1 MVRVEP
7 RSDGDGGMGAVT
19 RRRMLALG
27 GAAALPSARRGAAQD
42 GPVTIIV
49 PFTPGT
55 GMDILARLAA
65 PALQEALGQPVVVEN
80 RPGASGNIGTQA
92 VARAAPDGRTLMLTA
107 NTFVMNPRLFRQV
120 PYDPVAGFTPIIHL
134 TDGELVFAVHPAVP
148 AMTLRDLAALAAR
161 ETVNYASPGIGTPQ
175 HLAMELFRLEIPG
188 RPAMNH
194 VPYRGSA
201 PAVQDLLAGRVA
213 AMVLPLHTA
222 LPLAADG
229 RVRLLAIGSP
239 ARSPTAPA
247 VPTTA
252 EAGSPGVVVNLWYGL
267 FGPAGLP
274 SALVARLNAALRAWL
289 ARPATR
295 QQLQAQGMAP
305 AADTSSTAL
314 AAMVARDA
322 ARWAGVI
329 EAAGITAD

>member
-1 MVRVEP
+1 MT
-7 RSDGDGGMGAVT
+7 T
-19 RRRMLALG
+19 RRTMLA
-27 GAAALPSARRGAAQD
+27 GALTLVAPRAGAQD
-42 GPVTIIV
+42 GPVTITV

-55 GMDILARLAA
+55 GMDLLARMAA

-92 VARAAPDGRTLMLTA
+92 VARSAPDGRTLMLTA

-148 AMTLRDLAALAAR
+148 AESLAALAALGAR
-161 ETVNYASPGIGTPQ
+161 QPLHYASPGNGTPQ
-175 HLAMELFRLEIPG
+175 HLAMELFRLEAG
-188 RPAMNH
+188 ATAMSH

-239 ARSPTAPA
+239 ARSPTAPT

-274 SALVARLNAALRAWL
+274 APIVERLNTALRGWL
-289 ARPATR
+289 ARPGTAEMLR
-295 QQLQAQGMAP
+295 AQGMTP
-305 AADTSSTAL
+305 ASDTRSTAL
-314 AAMVARDA
+314 AALVAADA
-322 ARWAGVI
+322 LRWARVI
-329 EAAGITAD
+329 EVAGITAD